1 MPEDLW
7 HTKEILGAEK
17 KNKIK
22 SAWEPDK
29 PNINYFAYS

>member
-7 HTKEILGAEK
+7 HTKEILGAE